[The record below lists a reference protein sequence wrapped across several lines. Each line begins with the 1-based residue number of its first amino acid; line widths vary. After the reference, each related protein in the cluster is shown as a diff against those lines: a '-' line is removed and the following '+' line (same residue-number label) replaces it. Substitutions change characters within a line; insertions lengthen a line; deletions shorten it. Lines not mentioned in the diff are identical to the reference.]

1 MEEKKV
7 NSKLVLFTSILVL
20 ICLLLLNYF
29 LSNNEDVGIW
39 DYDNLTSGYSIMY
52 SGEKV
57 TDREVYYTLETVIQ
71 DYMKSYVKDT
81 DNSDVVTYKDYYNS
95 LSDNYKKH
103 LGKNGYYEV
112 AENFFTKFFSKK
124 LDYETMQYFGNKHV
138 IKNVYEVENSVY
150 LCELE
155 TSNSEEAFIALQLL
169 TDNTIYI
176 YYIE

>member
-81 DNSDVVTYKDYYNS
+81 DNDVVTYKDYYNS
-95 LSDNYKKH
+95 LSKNYKKH
-103 LGKNGYYEV
+103 LGKNGYYAV
-112 AENFFTKFFSKK
+112 AEKFFSKFFAKK
-124 LDYETMQYFGNKHV
+124 LDYETMQYFSNKHV
-138 IKNVYEVENSVY
+138 IKNVYEVEKSVY
-150 LCELE
+150 LCELKD
-155 TSNSEEAFIALQLL
+155 SNNESAFIALQLL